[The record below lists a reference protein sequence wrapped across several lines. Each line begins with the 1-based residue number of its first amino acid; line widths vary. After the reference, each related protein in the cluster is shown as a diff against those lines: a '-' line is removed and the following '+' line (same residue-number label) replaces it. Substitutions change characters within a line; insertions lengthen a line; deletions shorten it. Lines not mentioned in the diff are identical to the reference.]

1 MHGIVLK
8 QLKEFVVATYDRETW
23 ERLQHES
30 GVGGKVYV
38 PVTEYPDEDVLAL
51 LETAVELTGLD
62 QSELLSEFGTFLVAP
77 LVETYGVHVDGNWN
91 CLELIANVETYIHEA
106 LRAKQLSTYT
116 PPALESA
123 WIDDERV
130 LVVYSSDRMLCHLA
144 KGIIAGVGDHF
155 GEPLTTTEETCM
167 HDGAA
172 QCTFVVSRS
181 N

>member
-8 QLKEFVVATYDRETW
+8 QLKEFVIENYDRETW

-51 LETAVELTGLD
+51 LETAVELTGLE
-62 QSELLSEFGTFLVAP
+62 QSELLRAFGTFLVAP
-77 LVETYGVHVDGNWN
+77 LVETYGVHVNGDWDG
-91 CLELIANVETYIHEA
+91 LELIANVETYIHEA

-130 LVVYSSDRMLCHLA
+130 LVVYDSDRKLCHLA
-144 KGIIAGVGDHF
+144 KGIIEGVGEHF
-155 GEPLTTTEETCM
+155 GEPLETTEESCM
-167 HDGAA
+167 HDGAT
-172 QCTFVVSRS
+172 QCTFVVSS
-181 N
+181 AN